1 VPFLYESYVL
11 APAKVK
17 DAEAT
22 LTIALVGAPPPPPPP
37 TEFPLWLLVLVP
49 GALITLFFASLTPQE
64 GA

>member
-1 VPFLYESYVL
+1 VPFLYESYAP

-17 DAEAT
+17 DAEVT
-22 LTIALVGAPPPPPPP
+22 LTIALVGAPPPP

-49 GALITLFFASLTPQE
+49 GAVITLFFASLTPEE